1 MTRLFPRWMAL
12 LLLAITSIPVA
23 HACEGRTVDTKT
35 GTPIAGAIVTHNTT
49 TTSTDAAGRFQFD
62 GACGTLKLRAIGYQ
76 RTQSADNAAPDHT
89 DWRLSPITPKGVY
102 LSFWGIG
109 SRELRE
115 DALAL
120 LDRTELNA
128 LVIDVKGDRGGIPY
142 PSHIAMASAIGARQ
156 TTTVSDM
163 PALLAHLKARG
174 AYLIAR
180 IVVFKDD
187 PLATAHPEWAVHRA
201 DGSLFRD
208 RENLAWVD
216 PSRREVW
223 DYNLDIAAEAAA
235 MGFDEIQ
242 FDYVR
247 FPDEVGLRFGV
258 DNTENERVA
267 AIHGFLTSARQRLAP
282 YNVFVAADI
291 FGYVAWNN
299 NDTFIGQRLDAL
311 IQPLDYISLMLYPS
325 GFKFGIPGYSNPVEH
340 PNEIVRLT
348 LDRAVQRTRVA
359 PQRFRPWLQA
369 FRDYAFDHRTFGGP
383 EVRAQIDA
391 ANQAGSNGWLLWN
404 PRNVYSADG
413 LRAEKP
419 EPTQP

>member
-1 MTRLFPRWMAL
+1 MTHRYVHAIQAL
-12 LLLAITSIPVA
+12 LLLACLVDPQA
-23 HACEGRTVDTKT
+23 QACDGRVLDAQS
-35 GTPIAGAIVTHNTT
+35 GAAIAGAIVTQNTT
-49 TTSTDAAGRFQFD
+49 TTTDANGHFQLD
-62 GACGTLKLRAIGYQ
+62 GACGALKLRAVGYQ
-76 RTQSADNAAPDHT
+76 RTEAATGAAADHA
-89 DWRLSPITPKGVY
+89 DWRLTPFTPKGVY

-109 SRELRE
+109 SHELRE

-128 LVIDVKGDRGGIPY
+128 LVIDIKGDRGGIPY
-142 PSHIAMASAIGARQ
+142 PSHVAMASAIGARQ

-163 PALLAHLKARG
+163 PALIRSLKTRG
-174 AYLIAR
+174 AYLIGR

-187 PLATAHPEWAVHRA
+187 PLAAAHPEWAVHRA

-235 MGFDEIQ
+235 LGFDEIQ

-247 FPDEVGLRFGV
+247 FPDEVGLRFAV
-258 DNTENERVA
+258 DNTESERVA
-267 AIHGFLTSARQRLAP
+267 AIHGFLSAARQRLVP

-291 FGYVAWNN
+291 FGYVAWNT

-311 IQPLDYISLMLYPS
+311 TQPLDYISLMLYPS

-340 PNEIVRLT
+340 PHEIVRLS
-348 LDRAVQRTRVA
+348 LERAVQRTHVS

-369 FRDYAFDHRTFGGP
+369 FRDYAFDHRTFGGT
-383 EVRAQIDA
+383 EIRAQIDA
-391 ANQAGSNGWLLWN
+391 ANQAGSNGWMLWN

-413 LRAEKP
+413 LRAEKTERP
-419 EPTQP
+419 QP